1 VKTRAPSFVELIQ
14 SKIRKWVIGAL
25 LASLFI
31 ALCLSVFMAK
41 SNYEQTVINQAK
53 AATMSFR
60 TQILEGSSRF
70 VEDQLRLLYSLHSD
84 ERVYLL
90 DKDRGRIYR
99 PQEAKALLSCEP
111 LKACWD
117 MKSHSVVSLA
127 PVAFDEGGQNIYGYV
142 YLSRQINPDLT
153 QFIVLALSIFAGVS
167 LLIYGVSSST
177 KRLSET
183 LAKTLGDWANQI
195 KTNPKEVFQSHSQNP
210 IRELEPL
217 RDALLGLNRQISDF
231 ESKAEYNAKLRLV
244 RSVAHDLATPISQM
258 DKYLF
263 VLKAQLK
270 NGAPNISLL
279 DDVGRSLA
287 RLKNLSSQTKDL
299 SRVELASKVSK
310 IDLANEVPQ
319 VIDDLRDSFEA
330 GNKQINLSYDS
341 NGLNHAYV
349 KADPLQIDRLISNLV
364 KNAFH
369 ASSPDS
375 KIAVS
380 LLKSGNETVLA
391 VKDHGHGIAPE
402 NLNKIFEPDFTTR
415 PATGTG
421 LGLSIVK
428 EICDSLSAQISVQSV
443 EGQGTEFTIKFKS
456 IDLAGG
462 IHESQN
468 FVG

>member
-1 VKTRAPSFVELIQ
+1 MKFRTPSFVELIQ
-14 SKIRKWVIGAL
+14 STIRKWVLGAL

-31 ALCLSVFMAK
+31 ALCLSFFMAK
-41 SNYEQTVINQAK
+41 SNYEQTVVNQAK

-70 VEDQLRLLYSLHSD
+70 VEDQLRLLYSLHPD
-84 ERVYLL
+84 ERVYVL
-90 DKDRGRIYR
+90 DKDRSRIYR

-117 MKSHSVVSLA
+117 FKSHSVASLA
-127 PVAFDEGGQNIYGYV
+127 PISFDEGGQNIYGYV

-153 QFIVLALSIFAGVS
+153 QFIVFALSIFSGIS
-167 LLIYGVSSST
+167 LLIFGVSSSA
-177 KRLSET
+177 KNLSES
-183 LAKTLGDWANQI
+183 LSKTLGEWAKQI
-195 KTNPKEVFQSHSQNP
+195 KTNPKEVFQSQAQNP

-217 RDALLGLNRQISDF
+217 YDALLGLNQQISEF

-263 VLKAQLK
+263 VLKAQLR

-279 DDVGRSLA
+279 DDLSRSLA

-299 SRVELASKVSK
+299 NRVELASKVSK
-310 IDLANEVPQ
+310 IDLVSEVSQ
-319 VIDDLRDSFEA
+319 ITDDLRDSFGS
-330 GNKQINLSYDS
+330 GNNRINLSYDS
-341 NGLNHAYV
+341 SDLNSACV
-349 KADPLQIDRLISNLV
+349 KADPLQIDRLVSNLV

-369 ASSPDS
+369 ASPANSE
-375 KIAVS
+375 ICVS
-380 LLKSGNETVLA
+380 LKRSGAEIALSVR
-391 VKDHGHGIAPE
+391 DRGHGIAPE
-402 NLNKIFEPDFTTR
+402 NLKKIFEPDFTTR

-428 EICDSLSAQISVQSV
+428 EICDSLGAHISVHSV
-443 EGQGTEFTIKFKS
+443 EGQGTEFIIKFKA

-462 IHESQN
+462 IHEPQN